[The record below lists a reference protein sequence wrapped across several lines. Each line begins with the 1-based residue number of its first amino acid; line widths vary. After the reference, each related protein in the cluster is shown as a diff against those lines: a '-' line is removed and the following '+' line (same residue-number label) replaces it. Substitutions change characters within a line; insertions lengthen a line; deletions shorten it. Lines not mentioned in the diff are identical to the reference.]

1 MNLFEAEQQ
10 ATQDAVTT
18 AILIDE
24 SNLAAH
30 LNHYDDHALIKLL
43 ASGKKF
49 LRLKDGIGYRH
60 IESEDISIQIA
71 NDVEFTIELI
81 NKTLEGDS
89 SIEEV
94 RKMVND
100 EIYGRIS
107 AALDEIKEDYEDL
120 LHGIG

>member
-30 LNHYDDHALIKLL
+30 LNYYDDHALINLL
-43 ASGKKF
+43 ASGSKF
-49 LRLKDGIGYRH
+49 LSLKDGIGYRH
-60 IESEDISIQIA
+60 IEAEDVSIQIA
-71 NDVEFTIELI
+71 NDVAFTIKLI
-81 NKTLEGDS
+81 NETLNSDS
-89 SIEEV
+89 SIEAV

-100 EIYGRIS
+100 EIYSRIS
-107 AALDEIKEDYEDL
+107 AALDQIKEDYEDL
-120 LHGIG
+120 LMVDL

>member
-24 SNLAAH
+24 SSLAAH
-30 LNHYDDHALIKLL
+30 LNHYDDHTLIKLL

-60 IESEDISIQIA
+60 IEAEDISIQIA
-71 NDVEFTIELI
+71 NDVDFTIKLI
-81 NKTLEGDS
+81 NETLHGDS
-89 SIEEV
+89 GIEAV

-100 EIYGRIS
+100 EIYSRIS
-107 AALDEIKEDYEDL
+107 TALDEIKEDYEDL
-120 LHGIG
+120 LNGIG